1 MNKSR
6 SYSLMALVA
15 IPIIIY
21 FYFLRWRTNAIYG
34 DDINI
39 YMGHFGLHSFGEK
52 VNMDL
57 VFGKFRPVHGLVIN
71 FLVEVFKKH
80 LKYYYLFNV
89 GIQTVNTFLLAAI
102 LNLFLKSPGLSFFF
116 GLILGLS
123 RFSFFNITQLYNG
136 GALEGLAMGLFLVS
150 LFFIL
155 NVLTKSEL
163 VSSKKLRG
171 IALSILFA
179 NLSMYTHERY
189 IVIFPFII
197 LTVLIFPGLKTLTL
211 KQKAALVVAAS
222 LSIILNIVI
231 KEYVYSIPFL
241 AGTAGTQIRFS
252 LSSATSFL
260 EDALLSVFQFN
271 SGPDYL
277 AGISYSSLP
286 IFNKLLVIVVFSGI
300 LSIVIVYIFRVR
312 KAYVSRDKGFYPG
325 FFILLLLAGLFIL
338 FLIPAVVTIRLEQR
352 WLQAS
357 FGIFVLMIA
366 IMFNQLPF
374 RNKHARNYLFCAF
387 VILFLWT
394 DYNYLDRGA
403 NNLYMVFSEKVAAEF
418 EQAIANGVIRP
429 NTKNVY
435 IWEKQRDSNGESAI
449 NWDLGGGLFFRFYQ
463 NTDKKIIFVD
473 DSSRIN
479 FKKDSDQMIYSG
491 TRVIDI
497 TKQYLQD
504 SLKTFTNI
512 KLDELAGNGGIQ
524 YDQRRLLIDNE
535 TFDKF
540 SMDGFYENENGIRW
554 TNGKADIG
562 LMGDYTVKDSVK
574 LILSTYMP
582 PVCKAIRPKIFLTEE
597 NNVEHQPVFSARE
610 ADKFTFTFYFKQLT
624 TIKRIN
630 ILSDTINAYPDRRV
644 LSFPFVSIE
653 IENGLFHAL

>member
-6 SYSLMALVA
+6 SYSLVALLA

-57 VFGKFRPVHGLVIN
+57 VFGKFRPIHGLVVN

-80 LKYYYLFNV
+80 LKYYYVFNV

-102 LNLFLKSPGLSFFF
+102 LNLFLKSPGRSFLF

-123 RFSFFNITQLYNG
+123 RFSFFNISQLYNG
-136 GALEGLAMGLFLVS
+136 GALEGLAMTLFLVA
-150 LFFIL
+150 LFFML

-163 VSSKKLRG
+163 VNSKKLGG

-179 NLSMYTHERY
+179 NLSMYAHERY

-211 KQKAALVVAAS
+211 RQKAALVMTAL

-252 LSSATSFL
+252 LSSATSFFK
-260 EDALLSVFQFN
+260 DALLSIFQFN

-277 AGISYSSLP
+277 AGISFSSLP
-286 IFNKLLVIVVFSGI
+286 IFNKLLVIIVFFGI
-300 LSIVIVYIFRVR
+300 LSIVIAYIFRVR
-312 KAYVSRDKGFYPG
+312 KAYSSKDERFYPI
-325 FFILLLLAGLFIL
+325 FFILLLLAMLFIL
-338 FLIPAVVTIRLEQR
+338 FLIPAVMTIRLEQR

-357 FGIFVLMIA
+357 LGIFVLMIA
-366 IMFNQLPF
+366 IMFSQLPF
-374 RNKHARNYLFCAF
+374 RNKHARDYLFCAF

-403 NNLYMVFSEKVAAEF
+403 DNLYMVYSEKLAAEF
-418 EQAIANGVIRP
+418 EQAIANGIIRP
-429 NTKNVY
+429 KTEYIY

-449 NWDLGGGLFFRFYQ
+449 NWDLGAGSFFSFYQ
-463 NTDKKIIFVD
+463 NRGKKLIFVD
-473 DSSRIN
+473 DSSKIN
-479 FKKDSDQMIYSG
+479 FNKDSDQIIYSG
-491 TRVIDI
+491 ARVIDI

-504 SLKTFTNI
+504 SLKTHTNFNFD
-512 KLDELAGNGGIQ
+512 KLAGNGGIQ

-540 SMDGFYENENGIRW
+540 SMNGFYENENGIRW

-562 LMGDYTVKDSVK
+562 LLGDYTVKDSVK
-574 LILSTYMP
+574 IIMSTYMP
-582 PVCKAIRPKIFLTEE
+582 PVCKAISPKMFLTEE
-597 NNVEHQPVFSARE
+597 NNLEDRPIFSARE

-624 TIKRIN
+624 TIKRIS

-644 LSFPFVSIE
+644 LSFPFVSME
-653 IENGLFHAL
+653 IKNGLFHEM